1 MGQVG
6 QNIGNC
12 RNNFYCSGRTDKNVI
27 GKPYTTRPMLG
38 MLIFPNLWEGVP
50 YVSLIFLFPHISGE
64 WVPLAVAAD
73 DGTFGQ
79 GAGKFL

>member
-1 MGQVG
+1 
-6 QNIGNC
+6 
-12 RNNFYCSGRTDKNVI
+12 
-27 GKPYTTRPMLG
+27 MLG